1 MSWDRLQK
9 LLQMENQSQ
18 FDFTVDDEIRTTG
31 ATGGRERV
39 QKLRLWVEALIAE
52 EGSDEGF
59 LEELTGWHEEL
70 CKIIDELENFEDR
83 EAAQQFQDAFGAIA
97 DALSPMID
105 AYEGGA
111 EFTALLGPLANLES
125 AVTDFDRQLAA
136 QLAAEEGN

>member
-31 ATGGRERV
+31 ASGGRERV
-39 QKLRLWVEALIAE
+39 QKLRTWVEAMIAE
-52 EGSDEGF
+52 TRSPDGF
-59 LEELTGWHEEL
+59 IEELEGWHAEL
-70 CKIIDELENFEDR
+70 CKIIEELDGFEDR
-83 EAAQQFQDAFGAIA
+83 EAAGQFQDAFGAIA
-97 DALSPMID
+97 DALVPLID
-105 AYEGGA
+105 TFEGGG

-136 QLAAEEGN
+136 QLAEEGNS

>member
-1 MSWDRLQK
+1 MSWEKLQK

-39 QKLRLWVEALIAE
+39 QKLRVWIEAMIAE
-52 EGSDEGF
+52 TRGLEGF
-59 LEELTGWHEEL
+59 IEELELWHAEL
-70 CKIIDELENFEDR
+70 CKIIDELEGFEDR
-83 EAAQQFQDAFGAIA
+83 ESASQFQDAFGAIA
-97 DALSPMID
+97 DALVPLID
-105 AYEGGA
+105 AVEGGA
-111 EFTALLGPLANLES
+111 ESTALLGPLANLES